1 MKQIFLLIIALGLSS
16 NVKAI
21 TFDSDSFTFKTLTN
35 STVAV
40 TASTTFDYSGALTV
54 PATVMHDGRTYSVTE
69 IDRLA
74 FKDCVG
80 LTEITLPVS
89 VVSIS
94 QMAFD
99 GCTALSKI
107 TMPGVQSIRD
117 AAFQNTA
124 IAEITFPESL
134 TSMFNA
140 VFSGC
145 TKLKSVQI
153 PSTLVN
159 LGTNSP
165 FIGCTSLTEIN
176 VCEENP
182 NYKSINGVLY
192 SKDGRKLIAFP
203 CGLADVTIAEGTE
216 TIGYQSFKG
225 NPHITSVHFPAS
237 VSDIGQYAFSDC
249 SSLVEFTVAPE
260 NPNFDAED
268 GLLYYGN
275 VLKLCPTGRTSA
287 IVKDGT
293 KEIGDKAFYECAS
306 LSSVSLPTSIYEIG
320 SQAFGYCSML
330 QTIELPQM
338 VSILKSNVFASCTSL
353 KSIVIP
359 DNVTT
364 LTSNLFGGCSSLS
377 NVTIGAGVTK
387 IEKSV
392 FSRCNNILVINVKT
406 AVPPVVEVGSNGFVP
421 ENVYSIAQLNIPVG
435 SIAEYKAETP
445 WNNFGNITE
454 IDFAGIDGISIDRN
468 NDNYHKYDLNG
479 RIIINPYHGQIYIQN
494 GVKRVWNK

>member
-1 MKQIFLLIIALGLSS
+1 MKQIFLLIIALGLSI

-40 TASTTFDYSGALTV
+40 TASTTFDYSGALRI

-74 FKDCVG
+74 FKDCEG

-89 VVSIS
+89 VVYIS

-165 FIGCTSLTEIN
+165 FIG
-176 VCEENP
+176 
-182 NYKSINGVLY
+182 
-192 SKDGRKLIAFP
+192 
-203 CGLADVTIAEGTE
+203 
-216 TIGYQSFKG
+216 
-225 NPHITSVHFPAS
+225 
-237 VSDIGQYAFSDC
+237 
-249 SSLVEFTVAPE
+249 
-260 NPNFDAED
+260 
-268 GLLYYGN
+268 
-275 VLKLCPTGRTSA
+275 
-287 IVKDGT
+287 
-293 KEIGDKAFYECAS
+293 
-306 LSSVSLPTSIYEIG
+306 
-320 SQAFGYCSML
+320 
-330 QTIELPQM
+330 
-338 VSILKSNVFASCTSL
+338 
-353 KSIVIP
+353 
-359 DNVTT
+359 
-364 LTSNLFGGCSSLS
+364 
-377 NVTIGAGVTK
+377 
-387 IEKSV
+387 
-392 FSRCNNILVINVKT
+392 
-406 AVPPVVEVGSNGFVP
+406 
-421 ENVYSIAQLNIPVG
+421 
-435 SIAEYKAETP
+435 
-445 WNNFGNITE
+445 
-454 IDFAGIDGISIDRN
+454 
-468 NDNYHKYDLNG
+468 
-479 RIIINPYHGQIYIQN
+479 
-494 GVKRVWNK
+494 